1 MRSIATLRAVAMIQA
16 PGFAGVPSLRPAL
29 GRLDEGVLH
38 RVLGEIEIA
47 EDAAEDR
54 DAAGTLVAVRTG
66 ELVYEAVPE
75 WSTMGRISILPS
87 RASGILAA
95 HSMAS
100 SSDSASIR

>member
-1 MRSIATLRAVAMIQA
+1 M
-16 PGFAGVPSLRPAL
+16 RPAL

-87 RASGILAA
+87 RASGTFAA